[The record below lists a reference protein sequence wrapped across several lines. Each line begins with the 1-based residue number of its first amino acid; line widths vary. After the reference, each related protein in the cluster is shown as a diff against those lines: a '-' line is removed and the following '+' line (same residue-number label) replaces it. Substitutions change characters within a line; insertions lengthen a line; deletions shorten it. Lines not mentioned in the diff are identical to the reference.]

1 MGMAVDFLS
10 YLSLYPYNFYHIY
23 HYNLSY
29 NHLQIVSYY
38 RPSRPTNC

>member
-10 YLSLYPYNFYHIY
+10 YLSLYPYFYHIY

-29 NHLQIVSYY
+29 YHPQIVNYY
-38 RPSRPTNC
+38 RLTRPTNC